1 MGRSSVAAI
10 VLVLL
15 VAGAQQAAAQ
25 PGRTPPGQPPPG
37 QPYPPPAPGPGAWH
51 PPPPGGYHL
60 LTPEERELL
69 ARGEITPGVHIV
81 GGLVGTMFGFGT
93 GQAVQGRFGD
103 TGWIFLVGEAG
114 SILVIAAALS
124 SCGIHSCDDQAG
136 WIVAGAIGLVGFRLW
151 ELIDVWAGPASHNR
165 RVQHARARAYGGYP
179 APYYGAYLAPTMSDG
194 GISGGVAGL
203 SLRF

>member
-1 MGRSSVAAI
+1 MGRSCLAA
-10 VLVLL
+10 LVLALL
-15 VAGAQQAAAQ
+15 VTGAQQAAAQ

-37 QPYPPPAPGPGAWH
+37 QPYPPPGPGQWH
-51 PPPPGGYHL
+51 PPPQSGYHL

-69 ARGEITPGVHIV
+69 ARGEIGPGAHIV

-114 SILVIAAALS
+114 SIVLLAAALA
-124 SCGIHSCDDQAG
+124 SCGNDCDDQAA
-136 WIVAGAIGLVGFRLW
+136 WIAAGAIGLVGFRLW

-165 RVQHARARAYGGYP
+165 RVQHARARAYGGYH
-179 APYYGAYLAPTMSDG
+179 YGAFVAPTLSDG
-194 GISGGVAGL
+194 GVSGGVAGL
-203 SLRF
+203 TLRF